1 MKYMVK
7 SLKSVVVLMLLI
19 TATLHAQS
27 DQIEAKS
34 IRKAF
39 EAEGI
44 NKAQIF
50 TGITDWFAKEENAAN
65 NEISVADKENGHIV
79 VKGMVKVLFKNIGT
93 ELYPKRSGMAEV
105 LEAKFNHVVTIDIV
119 DNAYTVT
126 YTLLDMIKEMYGQE
140 ETFFNC
146 VNFVEI
152 DEEALEQY
160 NKSMEKV
167 FKRNF
172 VFKNKREI
180 FFENSR
186 SQFQEVSSF
195 ILNEA
200 QVNMYSLHEEVIS
213 GYRKE

>member
-1 MKYMVK
+1 MMK
-7 SLKSVVVLMLLI
+7 SLKSVVVLMMLFTGILN
-19 TATLHAQS
+19 AQS
-27 DQIEAKS
+27 EQIEAKS
-34 IRKAF
+34 ITKVF
-39 EAEGI
+39 DAEGI
-44 NKAQIF
+44 SKAQIF
-50 TGITDWFAKEENAAN
+50 TRITGWFAKENNAVK

-79 VKGMVKVLFKNIGT
+79 VKGVVKVLFKNIGT

-105 LEAKFNHVVTIDIV
+105 LESKFNHVISIDIV

-126 YTLLDMIKEMYGQE
+126 YTLSDMIKEMYGQE
-140 ETFFNC
+140 ESFFNC
-146 VNFVEI
+146 INFVQI
-152 DEEALEQY
+152 DEEALQQY

-186 SQFQEVSSF
+186 SQFEEVSSF

-200 QVNMYSLHEEVIS
+200 QINMYSLHEEVIS
-213 GYRKE
+213 GNQD